1 MSDLETRV
9 RTVVLDAVRDRLT
22 LLSVPESDVTG
33 DFDFVNS
40 GVLDSIAFLEMI
52 VTLEKEFGFEVE
64 LGDMRIEEA
73 TTLNGLVDMVRSF
86 APPTA

>member
-9 RTVVLDAVRDRLT
+9 RTVVLDAVRERLT
-22 LLSVPESDVTG
+22 LLSVPEADVTG
-33 DFDFVNS
+33 DFDLVNS

-52 VTLEKEFGFEVE
+52 VTLESEFGFEVE

-73 TTLNGLVDMVRSF
+73 TTLNGLVEMVRSF
-86 APPTA
+86 APPSA

>member
-22 LLSVPESDVTG
+22 LLSVPESDVTA

-40 GVLDSIAFLEMI
+40 GVLDSIGFLELI
-52 VTLEKEFGFEVE
+52 VTLEKEFGFEIE

-73 TTLNGLVDMVRSF
+73 TTLSGLTGMVRSF
-86 APPTA
+86 AQPSE